1 MKKKNYQI
9 KTKVF
14 LYPGMAAWHFVG
26 LSKSIG
32 QEIKENFGK
41 NAKGF
46 GSLRVEV
53 SIRKTVWKT
62 SIFPEKSS
70 GSYLL
75 PIKASVRKKENIEAG
90 DEITFKLK
98 IDI

>member
-1 MKKKNYQI
+1 MKKKNYKL

-26 LSKSIG
+26 LPKKVG

-41 NAKGF
+41 NSKGF
-46 GSLRVEV
+46 GSLPVEV
-53 SIRKTVWKT
+53 TIGRTVWNT
-62 SIFPEKSS
+62 SIFPEKTS

-75 PIKASVRKKENIEAG
+75 PLKASVRKKEDIEAG
-90 DEITFKLK
+90 EEVVLSIK
-98 IDI
+98 IRI